1 MCGFRVLKIKK
12 DDVSAMQGDK
22 MKSFSL
28 CHKKLFGDLIITLLS
43 LRQFFKYLSRKAE
56 GIGPMKPWQPLQVTH
71 L

>member
-1 MCGFRVLKIKK
+1 MKTFAGIIQKIFGSLKT
-12 DDVSAMQGDK
+12 AP
-22 MKSFSL
+22 L
-28 CHKKLFGDLIITLLS
+28 P